1 MVMMMMLVMVMVM
14 VITKIM
20 KMLVNSPEWGCIM
33 TYRECGLGYEDD
45 VGISG
50 QYQHWP
56 PFGGTVSSFSKWPQ
70 NGQTGQLKSV
80 R

>member
-1 MVMMMMLVMVMVM
+1 
-14 VITKIM
+14 
-20 KMLVNSPEWGCIM
+20 M

-45 VGISG
+45 ESVGNNGEDGDNEDDGGVSG
-50 QYQHWP
+50 QYQRLP
-56 PFGGTVSSFSKWPQ
+56 PFGGTVSSFSKLPQ